1 MDISFILNDL
11 NDAQREAVTA
21 DETHA
26 LILAGAGS
34 GKTRVLVHRIA
45 WLTQVMGHSP
55 YNVLAVTFT
64 NKASNEMRGRIEKLI
79 GQQAA
84 GLTMGT
90 FHGIAYRIL
99 RQHYQEAGLPQDF
112 QILDS
117 DDQKRVIKRLLKA
130 MELDEAQWP
139 HKQIQAFINGEKEE
153 GRRPHHID
161 IGHNPFVG
169 KMVQVYKA
177 YEEQCQRSGL
187 VDFAELLLRAHEL
200 WLKQPSVLAH
210 YQARFKHIL
219 VDEFQDTNSLQYAW
233 LRVLA
238 GGSGKLF
245 VVGDDDQSIY
255 GWRGAKVENIR
266 QFDEDF
272 ANVKM
277 VRLEQNYRSTE
288 TILNA
293 ANGLIANNTSRMG
306 KELWS
311 AGEKGELIK
320 VYEAFNE
327 MDEARYV
334 CNQIEQWCENGGA
347 RNEVAILYRSN
358 AQSRILEQALMQ
370 AQIPYR
376 VYGGLRFYDRAEI
389 KDVLSYL
396 RLLVNRADDAAFE
409 RAYNHPPRGIGQK
422 TADTIRE
429 VAKHNQISLWDAA
442 QQLVENGLTPR
453 AKTSIASFLELINN
467 LDELTQPLNLED
479 QMLKVVSQ
487 SGLQAHFEKDRTE
500 QGQGRLEN
508 IDELINAASQ
518 FKQANAQQNANGV
531 ETEQQA
537 FAGQAIN
544 QAANQNTVEGI
555 DEDGNTILLTPTF
568 DNPLSEFLAQAALEA
583 GERQA
588 DEWESSVQLMTLH
601 AAKGLEFPLVFM
613 IGVEEGLFPSQ
624 QSHEDAS
631 RLEEERRLA
640 YVGVTRAEKQ
650 LMITYA
656 TRRRIHGKELFP
668 TPSRFI
674 KEIPQDCI
682 ETVRLSGSVAPAF
695 GGYSQQPAFGLTST
709 VNETGFNVGERVFH
723 QKFGD
728 GTVVGTEGSGDHARI
743 QINFTHAGPKWLVTA
758 YANLEKKG

>member
-1 MDISFILNDL
+1 MDISFILDDL

-21 DETHA
+21 EDSHA

-45 WLTQVMGHSP
+45 WITQVMNLSP
-55 YNVLAVTFT
+55 YNVMAVTFT
-64 NKASNEMRGRIEKLI
+64 NKAASEMRGRVEALI
-79 GQQAA
+79 GHQAN

-99 RQHYQEAGLPQDF
+99 RQHHQEAGLPQDF
-112 QILDS
+112 QILDA

-130 MELDEAQWP
+130 MELDESQWP

-161 IGHNPFVG
+161 VGHNPFVA
-169 KMVQVYKA
+169 KMVQVYQA

-200 WLKQPSVLAH
+200 WLKQPAVLAH

-238 GGSGKLF
+238 GGTGKLF

-266 QFDEDF
+266 QFDQDF
-272 ANVKM
+272 ADVKM

-288 TILNA
+288 TILKA

-306 KELWS
+306 KQLWS
-311 AGEKGELIK
+311 AGEQGDLIK

-347 RNEVAILYRSN
+347 RNEIAVLYRSN

-396 RLLVNRADDAAFE
+396 RLIVNREDDAAFE
-409 RAYNHPPRGIGQK
+409 RVYNHPPRGIGQK

-429 VAKHNQISLWDAA
+429 AAKNQQISLWQAA
-442 QQLVENGLTPR
+442 SQLVESGLTAR
-453 AKTSIASFLELINN
+453 AKTAVTGFLELIESMQEQVA
-467 LDELTQPLNLED
+467 DLNLED
-479 QMLKVVSQ
+479 QMIKVISQ
-487 SGLQAHFEKDRTE
+487 SGLQAHFEKDRSE

-518 FKQANAQQNANGV
+518 FKQAKSQQD
-531 ETEQQA
+531 TEGLESEAQA
-537 FAGQAIN
+537 FAQQMDQQAG
-544 QAANQNTVEGI
+544 A
-555 DEDGNTILLTPTF
+555 DGNTILLNPVF

-583 GERQA
+583 GEQQA
-588 DEWESSVQLMTLH
+588 DEWESSVQLMTMH
-601 AAKGLEFPLVFM
+601 SAKGLEFPLVFM

-640 YVGVTRAEKQ
+640 YVGITRAEKQ

-656 TRRRIHGKELFP
+656 SRRRLHGQEFFP
-668 TPSRFI
+668 APSRFI
-674 KEIPQDCI
+674 KEIPQECV
-682 ETVRLSGSVAPAF
+682 ESVRLSGSVAPAF
-695 GGYSQQPAFGLTST
+695 GGGYQSNSDFGLSAKQ
-709 VNETGFNVGERVFH
+709 NETGFTVGERVFH

-728 GTVVGTEGSGDHARI
+728 GMVLATEGSGEHARI
-743 QINFTHAGPKWLVTA
+743 QVNFNHAGAKWLVTA

>member
-64 NKASNEMRGRIEKLI
+64 NKASNEMRGRIESLI
-79 GQQAA
+79 GHQAS

-99 RQHYQEAGLPQDF
+99 RQHHQEAGLPKDF

-200 WLKQPSVLAH
+200 WLKQPLVLAH

-219 VDEFQDTNSLQYAW
+219 VDEFQDTNTLQYAW

-238 GGSGKLF
+238 GGAGKLF

-288 TILNA
+288 TILKA

-306 KELWS
+306 KQLWS
-311 AGEKGELIK
+311 AGETGELIK

-347 RNEVAILYRSN
+347 RSEAAILYRSN

-396 RLLVNRADDAAFE
+396 RLLVSRADDAAFE

-429 VAKHNQISLWDAA
+429 VAKHQEISLWEAA
-442 QQLVENGLTPR
+442 EKLVETGLTPR
-453 AKTSIASFLELINN
+453 AKSSVASFLELIDN
-467 LDELTQPLNLED
+467 LDDVTRQLNLED

-487 SGLQAHFEKDRTE
+487 SGLQAHFEKDRSE

-518 FKQANAQQNANGV
+518 FKQANAQQNADGV
-531 ETEQQA
+531 ESETQA
-537 FAGQAIN
+537 FA
-544 QAANQNTVEGI
+544 NQNEMEGI
-555 DEDGNTILLTPTF
+555 DEDGNTLLLTPTF

-624 QSHEDAS
+624 QSHEDAA

-656 TRRRIHGKELFP
+656 TRRRLHGKELFP

-682 ETVRLSGSVAPAF
+682 EAVRLSGSVSPAF
-695 GGYSQQPAFGLTST
+695 SGYSQQPAFGLSSQQ
-709 VNETGFNVGERVFH
+709 NETGYSIGERVFH

-728 GTVVGTEGSGDHARI
+728 GTVLSTEGSGEHARI
-743 QINFTHAGPKWLVTA
+743 QVNFSHAGTKWLVMA

>member
-11 NDAQREAVTA
+11 NDAQRDAVTA
-21 DETHA
+21 EDTHA

-45 WLTQVMGHSP
+45 WLTQVMGFSP

-64 NKASNEMRGRIEKLI
+64 NKASNEMRGRIESLI
-79 GQQAA
+79 GQQAG

-99 RQHYQEAGLPQDF
+99 RQHYQEVGLPQSF

-130 MELDEAQWP
+130 MELDENQWP

-177 YEEQCQRSGL
+177 YEELCQRSGL

-200 WLKQPSVLAH
+200 WLKHPQVLAH
-210 YQARFKHIL
+210 YQARYKHIL

-277 VRLEQNYRSTE
+277 VKLEQNYRSTG
-288 TILNA
+288 TILKA
-293 ANGLIANNTSRMG
+293 ANELIANNSTRMG
-306 KELWS
+306 KQLWS
-311 AGEKGELIK
+311 AGEEGDAIK

-327 MDEARYV
+327 YDEARYV
-334 CNQIEQWCENGGA
+334 CTQIEAWCEQSGA
-347 RNEVAILYRSN
+347 RSDAAVLYRSN
-358 AQSRILEQALMQ
+358 AQSRVMEQALMQ

-396 RLLVNRADDAAFE
+396 RLLVNREDDAAFE

-422 TADTIRE
+422 TADSIRE
-429 VAKHNQISLWDAA
+429 VAKHNQIPLWQAA
-442 QQLVENGLTPR
+442 KQLVEQGLTAR
-453 AKTSIASFLELINN
+453 AKTSVAHFLALIDNMAKEVED
-467 LDELTQPLNLED
+467 LSLED
-479 QMLKVVSQ
+479 QMIKVVAQ
-487 SGLQAHFEKDRTE
+487 SGLQQHFEKDSSE

-508 IDELINAASQ
+508 ID
-518 FKQANAQQNANGV
+518 
-531 ETEQQA
+531 
-537 FAGQAIN
+537 
-544 QAANQNTVEGI
+544 
-555 DEDGNTILLTPTF
+555 
-568 DNPLSEFLAQAALEA
+568 
-583 GERQA
+583 
-588 DEWESSVQLMTLH
+588 
-601 AAKGLEFPLVFM
+601 
-613 IGVEEGLFPSQ
+613 
-624 QSHEDAS
+624 
-631 RLEEERRLA
+631 
-640 YVGVTRAEKQ
+640 
-650 LMITYA
+650 
-656 TRRRIHGKELFP
+656 
-668 TPSRFI
+668 
-674 KEIPQDCI
+674 
-682 ETVRLSGSVAPAF
+682 
-695 GGYSQQPAFGLTST
+695 
-709 VNETGFNVGERVFH
+709 
-723 QKFGD
+723 
-728 GTVVGTEGSGDHARI
+728 
-743 QINFTHAGPKWLVTA
+743 
-758 YANLEKKG
+758 

>member
-79 GQQAA
+79 GQQAS

-99 RQHYQEAGLPQDF
+99 RQHHQEAGLPRDF

-200 WLKQPSVLAH
+200 WLKQPLVLAH

-238 GGSGKLF
+238 GGAGKLF

-288 TILNA
+288 TILTA

-311 AGEKGELIK
+311 AGEKGEPIK

-334 CNQIEQWCENGGA
+334 CNQIEQWCEDGGA
-347 RNEVAILYRSN
+347 RNEAAILYRSN

-422 TADTIRE
+422 TADSIRE

-442 QQLVENGLTPR
+442 QQLVESGLTPR
-453 AKTSIASFLELINN
+453 AKSSVLSFLELITQ
-467 LDELTQPLNLED
+467 LDDVTKTLNLED

-487 SGLQAHFEKDRTE
+487 SGLQAHFEKDSSE
-500 QGQGRLEN
+500 QGKGRLEN

-518 FKQANAQQNANGV
+518 FKQANAQQNAEGV

-537 FAGQAIN
+537 FTQQN
-544 QAANQNTVEGI
+544 TQNTVESI
-555 DEDGNTILLTPTF
+555 DEDGNTIMLTPTF

-656 TRRRIHGKELFP
+656 TRRRLHGKELFP

-682 ETVRLSGSVAPAF
+682 EVVRMSGSVAPSF
-695 GGYSQQPAFGLTST
+695 GGYSQQPAFGLSAS
-709 VNETGFNVGERVFH
+709 VNETGFNVGESVFH

-728 GTVVGTEGSGDHARI
+728 GMVVATEGSGDHARI
-743 QINFTHAGPKWLVTA
+743 QINFTHAGSKWLVTA

>member
-79 GQQAA
+79 GQQAS

-99 RQHYQEAGLPQDF
+99 RQHHQEAGLPKDF

-200 WLKQPSVLAH
+200 WLKQPLVLAH

-288 TILNA
+288 TILTA

-311 AGEKGELIK
+311 AGEKGDPIK

-347 RNEVAILYRSN
+347 RNEAAILYRSN

-429 VAKHNQISLWDAA
+429 MAKQQQIPLWDAA
-442 QQLVENGLTPR
+442 QKLVETGLTPK
-453 AKTSIASFLELINN
+453 AKSSVAGFLELIEN
-467 LDELTQPLNLED
+467 LDELTQALNLED

-487 SGLQAHFEKDRTE
+487 SGLQAHFEKDRSE

-518 FKQANAQQNANGV
+518 FKQANAQQNAEGV
-531 ETEQQA
+531 ETEAQA
-537 FAGQAIN
+537 FS
-544 QAANQNTVEGI
+544 NQNAVEGM

-656 TRRRIHGKELFP
+656 TRRRLHGKELFP
-668 TPSRFI
+668 VPSRFI

-682 ETVRLSGSVAPAF
+682 EAVRMSGSVAPAF
-695 GGYSQQPAFGLTST
+695 GGYSQQPAFGLSSA

-743 QINFTHAGPKWLVTA
+743 QINFTHAGSKWLVTA

>member
-79 GQQAA
+79 GQQAN

-99 RQHYQEAGLPQDF
+99 RQHHQEAGLPKDF

-161 IGHNPFVG
+161 IGHNPFVA

-200 WLKQPSVLAH
+200 WLKQPLVLAH

-219 VDEFQDTNSLQYAW
+219 VDEFQDTNTLQYAW

-238 GGSGKLF
+238 GGAGKLF

-288 TILNA
+288 TILKA

-311 AGEKGELIK
+311 AGETGEPIK

-327 MDEARYV
+327 VDEARYV
-334 CNQIEQWCENGGA
+334 CNQIEQWCEEGGA
-347 RNEVAILYRSN
+347 RNEAAILYRSN

-409 RAYNHPPRGIGQK
+409 RVYNHPPRGIGQK

-442 QQLVENGLTPR
+442 QQLLENGLTPR
-453 AKTSIASFLELINN
+453 AKTSISGFLELIDN
-467 LDELTQPLNLED
+467 LDELTQSLNLED

-487 SGLQAHFEKDRTE
+487 SGLQAHFEKDRSE

-518 FKQANAQQNANGV
+518 FKQANAQQNADGV
-531 ETEQQA
+531 ESESEAQA
-537 FAGQAIN
+537 FSS
-544 QAANQNTVEGI
+544 QNEMEGV
-555 DEDGNTILLTPTF
+555 DEDGNTILLTPVF
-568 DNPLSEFLAQAALEA
+568 DNPLAEFLAQAALEA

-656 TRRRIHGKELFP
+656 NRRRIHGKELFP

-682 ETVRLSGSVAPAF
+682 EAVRLSGSVTPAF
-695 GGYSQQPAFGLTST
+695 GGYSQQPEFGLSSK
-709 VNETGFNVGERVFH
+709 VNETGFSVGERVFH

-728 GTVVGTEGSGDHARI
+728 GTVVATEGSGDHARI
-743 QINFTHAGPKWLVTA
+743 QINFSHAGSKWLVTA

>member
-99 RQHYQEAGLPQDF
+99 RQHHQEAGLPQDF

-200 WLKQPSVLAH
+200 WLKQPLVLAH

-288 TILNA
+288 TILKA

-311 AGEKGELIK
+311 AGEKGDPIK

-347 RNEVAILYRSN
+347 RNEAAILYRSN

-429 VAKHNQISLWDAA
+429 VAKHNQISLWDSAK
-442 QQLVENGLTPR
+442 QLIENGLTPR
-453 AKTSIASFLELINN
+453 AKTSIAGFLALIED
-467 LDELTQPLNLED
+467 LDELTQELNLED

-487 SGLQAHFEKDRTE
+487 SGLQAHFEKDRSE

-518 FKQANAQQNANGV
+518 FKQTNAQQNADGV

-537 FAGQAIN
+537 FSN
-544 QAANQNTVEGI
+544 QASNQSVAEAI

-656 TRRRIHGKELFP
+656 TRRRLHGKELFP

-682 ETVRLSGSVAPAF
+682 EAVRMSGSVAPSF

-709 VNETGFNVGERVFH
+709 VNETGFHVGERVFH

-728 GTVVGTEGSGDHARI
+728 GMVVGTEGSGDHARI
-743 QINFTHAGPKWLVTA
+743 QINFTHAGSKWLVTA
-758 YANLEKKG
+758 YANLEKRS